1 MKRRTLCAS
10 LIPLVAAATLGWL
23 CGRFTSGDE
32 AQTSDAEDF
41 RSPSTVTAHIL
52 DGSLEDDESALVT
65 IDYEAGCVVKR
76 SPSGE
81 IAWTFHGDVGGV
93 RPPHLLFD
101 PHRVYV
107 TDGDG
112 VTALDLKTGKQMWHA
127 AGPALRMCLSDD
139 WLLATGSRSAKDTG
153 EWLVARAAATGK
165 EVMKV
170 QLSTGDFDPMP
181 IEEIAG
187 LFLVQGDSPPDGVPV
202 ARLFDRHGKVRLE
215 LFCQIV
221 DGISLD
227 EKRVF
232 LTTSAVVC
240 FDPTGKLQW
249 NIGLRHGD
257 SLDRGRIIKLQS
269 GDLIVFLYGPIHDS
283 GVRVMRL
290 NPVTGKPVWR
300 AYCEPLGVGHDAYD
314 HRAKA
319 EVLAKQLK
327 ITSRGADTFVELLDL
342 QSGKRVKRTG
352 PPRPK
357 WGNGMFDW

>member
-1 MKRRTLCAS
+1 
-10 LIPLVAAATLGWL
+10 
-23 CGRFTSGDE
+23 
-32 AQTSDAEDF
+32 
-41 RSPSTVTAHIL
+41 
-52 DGSLEDDESALVT
+52 
-65 IDYEAGCVVKR
+65 
-76 SPSGE
+76 
-81 IAWTFHGDVGGV
+81 
-93 RPPHLLFD
+93 
-101 PHRVYV
+101 
-107 TDGDG
+107 
-112 VTALDLKTGKQMWHA
+112 
-127 AGPALRMCLSDD
+127 
-139 WLLATGSRSAKDTG
+139 
-153 EWLVARAAATGK
+153 
-165 EVMKV
+165 MKV

-187 LFLVQGDSPPDGVPV
+187 LFLVQSDSPPDGVPE
-202 ARLFDRHGKVRLE
+202 ACLFDRHGKVRLE
-215 LFCQIV
+215 LFCQVV

-240 FDPTGKLQW
+240 FDPTGKLHW
-249 NIGLRHGD
+249 NIGFQHGD

-300 AYCEPLGVGHDAYD
+300 AYCESLGVGHSDYQ

-357 WGNGMFDW
+357 WRNGMFDW